1 MPPQTDLFDRDDAL
15 GAMLAELLARAPQVL
30 VKKLSNNDRDWARL
44 ANKHQAGVY
53 IPPAQRDGGFFPPL
67 AAKARAGEGADEIR
81 EVFFLTEWPQ
91 VEEQRKTRLVNYT
104 SKGAE
109 THLTG
114 VPKAAFADLGPA
126 SWLVM
131 APKPGAEEPTYH
143 CLTIDSGSDA
153 ASVLTETLGLAADFV
168 VGVLAPAAV
177 VAQERDRIMDFAE
190 EVAAAWLAGEVARF
204 AGDRAVMP
212 TTAALAELARVAF
225 LQRRGMAAL
234 DPFALAAPG
243 DAIREI
249 SRVIEWDLFRDY
261 QRKERAVELVRA
273 VFGDEPAEMNMKS
286 VVRRMVDSVGEIDRI
301 MLSASQQRKSRA
313 GYSFEHQIEAMLI
326 AGNIPFA
333 KQVVMDAKKR
343 PDFVLPSL
351 KHLRADL
358 EGPARG
364 LILSAK
370 TTLRERWKQVEREM
384 GGSDLFLATV
394 DETIAANAIKDM
406 ASMNITLVVPESLK
420 SSKSTE
426 YVRHANV
433 VDFASFFGS
442 ELRDARIPAWVGVA
456 SGRSLPFQSAN
467 FRT

>member
-1 MPPQTDLFDRDDAL
+1 MPPQPDLFDRHDAT
-15 GAMLAELLARAPQVL
+15 GAMLADLLARAPQVL

-67 AAKARAGEGADEIR
+67 AAKARAEEGANEIR

-91 VEEQRKTRLVNYT
+91 INEQRKTRLVNYT

-109 THLTG
+109 THITG
-114 VPKAAFADLGPA
+114 VPKAAFGDLGPA

-131 APKPGAEEPTYH
+131 APKPGAAEPTYLS
-143 CLTIDSGSDA
+143 LTIDSASDA
-153 ASVLTETLGLAADFV
+153 ASVLTETLGLGAEFV

-177 VAQERDRIMDFAE
+177 VAHERDLIMDFAE
-190 EVAAAWLAGEVARF
+190 GVAAAWLAGDVARF
-204 AGDRAVMP
+204 ASDRAAMP
-212 TTAALAELARVAF
+212 PTAALAELARVAF
-225 LQRRGMAAL
+225 LKSRDMATL
-234 DPFALAAPG
+234 NPFALDAPG

-249 SRVIEWDLFRDY
+249 SRVIEWDMFRDY

-273 VFGDEPAEMNMKS
+273 VFGDEPAEMTTKS
-286 VVRRMVDSVGEIDRI
+286 IVRRMVDSVGEIDRI

-358 EGPARG
+358 AGPARG

-394 DETIAANAIKDM
+394 DETIAANAIEDM

-420 SSKSTE
+420 ASRSTE
-426 YVRHANV
+426 YVRHDNV
-433 VDFASFFGS
+433 MDFATFFGG
-442 ELRDARIPAWVGVA
+442 ELRTTRMPNWA
-456 SGRSLPFQSAN
+456 
-467 FRT
+467 